1 MLLPD
6 SAPVC
11 APAESIAGVL
21 RKEGLDVGSAS
32 VLILRGGLS
41 LRWDM
46 IWVRLRGLVPWSA
59 RCLSSGRFGGSMGLV
74 LEVR

>member
-32 VLILRGGLS
+32 VLILRERNLLADHCVAFPFDRKLWEIG
-41 LRWDM
+41 
-46 IWVRLRGLVPWSA
+46 
-59 RCLSSGRFGGSMGLV
+59 FH
-74 LEVR
+74 

>member
-32 VLILRGGLS
+32 VLILRGL
-41 LRWDM
+41 LMPLPMR
-46 IWVRLRGLVPWSA
+46 RKKFA
-59 RCLSSGRFGGSMGLV
+59 GGSLC
-74 LEVR
+74 RISIRS